1 MREFVVIYCCKLPRV
16 SPIHLE
22 KIVSIFSIHMLALA
36 GIEIV
41 VGLTMIGTFL
51 AIVLLVIGSSIEKK
65 LTETQPEKFSD
76 DGKDAKVLV
85 SEITPT
91 TKKPPDL
98 KPSLQKSEGAEQ
110 TPPKLALPVL
120 PSSLFDS
127 MSIVPKPPE
136 AKPDEAK
143 DAPEKI
149 ENDDGEPVMAIL
161 KKPNSG
167 DKSAVSKMPN
177 VGEGPDLPPLPGE
190 SKPADGEELERQIVE
205 KRLQR
210 IADKQANQ
218 KKDELGE
225 LPAFPTPPKVGGEK
239 SALPPIPKPFL
250 HELPQ
255 PGGEKPAL
263 PPLPKQGGDLP
274 PIPGSAS
281 EQDEADLQTRDK
293 DRDS

>member
-1 MREFVVIYCCKLPRV
+1 MSV
-16 SPIHLE
+16 
-22 KIVSIFSIHMLALA
+22 FSVYMLALA
-36 GIEIV
+36 GIEIL
-41 VGLTMIGTFL
+41 VGLTMLGTLL
-51 AIVLLVIGSSIEKK
+51 AVIGFFIGGSKETTA
-65 LTETQPEKFSD
+65 TETQIEESSD
-76 DGKDAKVLV
+76 DDTDVKVLKP
-85 SEITPT
+85 EITPT
-91 TKKPPDL
+91 AKKSD
-98 KPSLQKSEGAEQ
+98 KEAEGTSEK
-110 TPPKLALPVL
+110 T
-120 PSSLFDS
+120 
-127 MSIVPKPPE
+127 
-136 AKPDEAK
+136 
-143 DAPEKI
+143 
-149 ENDDGEPVMAIL
+149 ENEGGKPVMAIL
-161 KKPNSG
+161 QKPDSG
-167 DKSAVSKMPN
+167 DKSAYPKMPN

-218 KKDELGE
+218 KRDEQGE
-225 LPAFPTPPKVGGEK
+225 LPAFPTPPKIGGEK

-255 PGGEKPAL
+255 PGGEKSAL

>member
-22 KIVSIFSIHMLALA
+22 KIVSIFTVHMLALA

-51 AIVLLVIGSSIEKK
+51 AIVVLIIGDSKEQKPTEEPVDSSDEDKDVEKAEPGIAK
-65 LTETQPEKFSD
+65 KVEK
-76 DGKDAKVLV
+76 
-85 SEITPT
+85 
-91 TKKPPDL
+91 
-98 KPSLQKSEGAEQ
+98 
-110 TPPKLALPVL
+110 PK
-120 PSSLFDS
+120 
-127 MSIVPKPPE
+127 
-136 AKPDEAK
+136 EAK
-143 DAPEKI
+143 DAPKEPEK
-149 ENDDGEPVMAIL
+149 ETNEPVMAIL
-161 KKPNSG
+161 QKPDSG
-167 DKSAVSKMPN
+167 DKSALHKMPN
-177 VGEGPDLPPLPGE
+177 VGKRLDLPPLPGV
-190 SKPADGEELERQIVE
+190 SKPTHGEELERQIVE

-210 IADKQANQ
+210 IADKQAKQ
-218 KKDELGE
+218 KKDEPGE
-225 LPAFPTPPKVGGEK
+225 LPAFPTPPRVGGEK

-274 PIPGSAS
+274 SIPGSAS

>member
-1 MREFVVIYCCKLPRV
+1 M
-16 SPIHLE
+16 
-22 KIVSIFSIHMLALA
+22 SIFSVHMLALA

-41 VGLTMIGTFL
+41 VMLTMIGTFL
-51 AIVLLVIGSSIEKK
+51 AIVVLIIGDSKEQKPTEEPVDSSDEDKDIEKA
-65 LTETQPEKFSD
+65 EPGIAEK
-76 DGKDAKVLV
+76 V
-85 SEITPT
+85 E
-91 TKKPPDL
+91 
-98 KPSLQKSEGAEQ
+98 KSE
-110 TPPKLALPVL
+110 
-120 PSSLFDS
+120 
-127 MSIVPKPPE
+127 
-136 AKPDEAK
+136 EAK
-143 DAPEKI
+143 DEPKVPEK
-149 ENDDGEPVMAIL
+149 ESDRPVMAIL
-161 KKPNSG
+161 QKP
-167 DKSAVSKMPN
+167 
-177 VGEGPDLPPLPGE
+177 E
-190 SKPADGEELERQIVE
+190 SNDKPAEGEELERQIVE

>member
-1 MREFVVIYCCKLPRV
+1 MREFVVIFCRKIPRV

-22 KIVSIFSIHMLALA
+22 KIVSIFSVHMLAVS
-36 GIEIV
+36 GIEVV

-51 AIVLLVIGSSIEKK
+51 AIVFLIIGSSKEKK
-65 LTETQPEKFSD
+65 PTEESVDSIDEDKDVEKAEPGIAQKVEKPE
-76 DGKDAKVLV
+76 
-85 SEITPT
+85 
-91 TKKPPDL
+91 
-98 KPSLQKSEGAEQ
+98 
-110 TPPKLALPVL
+110 
-120 PSSLFDS
+120 
-127 MSIVPKPPE
+127 
-136 AKPDEAK
+136 EAK
-143 DAPEKI
+143 DAPKKPEK
-149 ENDDGEPVMAIL
+149 ETDEPVMAIL
-161 KKPNSG
+161 QKPDSG

-210 IADKQANQ
+210 IADKQAKQ
-218 KKDELGE
+218 KKDEPDE

-274 PIPGSAS
+274 TMPGSTS
-281 EQDEADLQTRDK
+281 EQDEVDLQTRDK
-293 DRDS
+293 KRDS